1 MTSPLFLMLSCL
13 ALIFIMCAS
22 FSAQDAAQMQNRC
35 ASASTISSIA
45 GPSWNGWGADSSN
58 TRFQPAAAAQ
68 LRVEDV
74 PGLKLKWAFGF
85 PGARAVSGQP
95 AVVARRVFVSTDN
108 GYVYALDSAT
118 GCVYW
123 SFHADAAVRSSV
135 TVERPGSGR
144 PYAVFFGDA
153 RANVYAVDASN
164 GMLVW
169 KAQVEDH
176 PSARITGGVR
186 FFEGRVYVPVASGE
200 EGVGGN
206 ASYVCCTSRGS
217 VVALSADTGK
227 QIWKTYAISEEPK
240 PTTKN
245 PAGTQLY
252 GPSGAGIWNSPTIDG
267 KRRALYVGTGN
278 AYSAPAA
285 STTDALV
292 AMDLDSGKILW
303 SVQETANDVWLTVCR
318 NNPSPDC
325 GPDHDFGSPPML
337 RSLPNGQTLLVAGQ
351 KSGNVWAHDPDRKGA
366 VVWRTPLV
374 PNTTEF
380 GGKIV
385 WGGASDE
392 QNAYFGLGP
401 GGIAS
406 VRLSDGQRRW
416 FTALQ
421 PSTGAPTLSGQDGAL
436 TAVPGAVISGGW
448 DGIVRVLD
456 SSDGHVLWEY
466 NTIRDFQT
474 VNGVAAKGGS
484 MGAAGPVVAG
494 GLLFVPSGY
503 VGVRNGAP
511 GNVLLA
517 FGKEN

>member
-1 MTSPLFLMLSCL
+1 MP
-13 ALIFIMCAS
+13 
-22 FSAQDAAQMQNRC
+22 NRC
-35 ASASTISSIA
+35 VAVPATSSVRPPA
-45 GPSWNGWGADSSN
+45 WNGWGADNSN

-68 LRVEDV
+68 LRVADV
-74 PGLKLKWAFGF
+74 PSLKLKWAFGF

-95 AVVARRVFVSTDN
+95 AVVDGRVFVSSDN

-135 TVERPGSGR
+135 TVDQPGANR

-153 RANVYAVDASN
+153 RASVYAVDASS
-164 GMLVW
+164 GSQIW
-169 KAQVEDH
+169 KTKVEDH

-186 FFEGRVYVPVASGE
+186 FFEGRIYVPVSSGE
-200 EGVGGN
+200 EGAGGN
-206 ASYVCCTSRGS
+206 ATYACCTSRGS
-217 VVALSADTGK
+217 VVALSADTGN
-227 QIWKTYAISEEPK
+227 QVWKTYAIPEEFK

-245 PAGTQLY
+245 AAGTQLY
-252 GPSGAGIWNSPTIDG
+252 GPSGAGIWNSPTIDAR
-267 KRRALYVGTGN
+267 RRALYVGTGN

-285 STTDALV
+285 STTDAIL

-303 SVQETANDVWLTVCR
+303 SVQETANDVWLSVCL
-318 NNPSPDC
+318 NNPSPSC
-325 GPDHDFGSPPML
+325 GPDHDFGSPPIL
-337 RSLPNGQTLLVAGQ
+337 RTLPNGNTLLIAGQ

-374 PNTTEF
+374 SNTTEF

-385 WGGASDE
+385 WGGAADE
-392 QNAYFGLGP
+392 ESAYFGLGP

-406 VRLSDGQRRW
+406 VRLNDGQRRW

-421 PSTGAPTLSGQDGAL
+421 PAGAPARPGQDGAL
-436 TAVPGAVISGGW
+436 TAIPGAVISGGW
-448 DGIVRVLD
+448 DGVIRILD

-466 NTIRDFQT
+466 NTIRDFKT
-474 VNGVAAKGGS
+474 VNGLAARGGS
-484 MGAAGPVVAG
+484 MGAAGPVIAG

-511 GNVLLA
+511 GNVLLV
-517 FGKEN
+517 FGIGN